1 MVGAVCFL
9 LLVSLTVENVLKG
22 LHNYLQSVV
31 PGDPYLGLAVFY
43 LFDLAVIVFLFAM
56 IFRYLPDAKIAWRD
70 VWTVA
75 ALTAILFII
84 DKFLL
89 NLYLGGGS
97 PDRHTGRRAH

>member
-22 LHNYLQSVV
+22 LHNY
-31 PGDPYLGLAVFY
+31 
-43 LFDLAVIVFLFAM
+43 
-56 IFRYLPDAKIAWRD
+56 
-70 VWTVA
+70 A